1 MNPLLQ
7 RHGLTVRELL
17 WSVTAILV
25 IAAIMLPLADNA
37 RERRLRAMRKE
48 LVDAASNDDVEAIER
63 LLRRGAR
70 IDDAVPDPFF
80 PSTALR
86 EAAMHRDHNAVRAL
100 VEHGANVNACG
111 PGETPPLA
119 RVANRGNAELVRLML
134 QRGADPNR
142 PGLGGET
149 PLLQAI
155 FHPPNPDIARLLLE
169 AGADPNQP
177 NEDGQLPLN
186 WAVRNGYYK
195 VAQVVLEYGADP
207 NHLSGPRE
215 PPMPGG
221 GMMGYG
227 RTALHEC
234 PASPEFVKLLLDH
247 GADPSLRDADGKTP
261 LDRAR
266 ESGSPSAREVVE
278 LLEAASAQ

>member
-7 RHGLTVRELL
+7 RHGFTARELL

-48 LVDAASNDDVEAIER
+48 LVDAASNDDVQAIER

-86 EAAMHRDHNAVRAL
+86 VATMMHRDHNAVQAL
-100 VEHGANVNACG
+100 VEHGANVNACS

-119 RVANRGNAELVRLML
+119 RVAYYGETELVRLML
-134 QRGADPNR
+134 RHGADPNR
-142 PGLGGET
+142 PGSET
-149 PLLQAI
+149 ALLQAI
-155 FHPPNPDIARLLLE
+155 VHRPHPETARVLLE

-177 NEDGQLPLN
+177 NGGGQLPLN
-186 WAVRNGYYK
+186 WAVRNGYYE
-195 VAQVVLEYGADP
+195 VVEVLLQYGADT
-207 NHLSGPRE
+207 NRLSGPRE
-215 PPMPGG
+215 APMPGD

-266 ESGSPSAREVVE
+266 ESRSPSAREVVE